1 MFLFPILYIAFFLVS
16 LKYLA
21 QDKVKGIL
29 LFIVFGLPIYTMAL
43 SVSYMYGLSKL
54 IPVMQSF
61 KELSLLL
68 YLGYAILNIREKI
81 QLQWMDRIMLAFFCY
96 VFLYVLIPLGSY
108 TFLQRL
114 LAFKSLSFFPLIYF
128 TGRLVD
134 VRKIQLNEIFHYIC
148 LLTVTAA
155 VVLLFEVIAYTHIQ
169 TYSGYA
175 PYALKY
181 FDQETTGSYGLSW
194 TFEIEN
200 GMKRFASIF
209 STPLE
214 LSAATLIA
222 TAALA
227 ALVTDHRNKMHFNRF
242 TQLALISTLFT
253 ISFAL
258 SRASF
263 ASYFVMI
270 YVYAG
275 ITGHKRILRL
285 IHTGIITAA
294 AILLLVSI
302 QSDFVDFII
311 NTINFSNASSAG
323 HVLEWL
329 NGLDSMMLHPL
340 GIGLGESG
348 RLSAMTGYN
357 TGGENQFVI
366 IGVQAG
372 VIALGL
378 YVAAYINSIRTAL
391 SVIRKQTGKIRRLGI
406 FILLI
411 KIGLFIPLFTAEV
424 ESYIYVSYI
433 TWFLTGLLFNMV
445 SHLPKK
451 GLFCQP

>member
-43 SVSYMYGLSKL
+43 SVSYMYGFSKL

-61 KELSLLL
+61 KELLLLL

-81 QLQWMDRIMLAFFCY
+81 QMQWMDRIMLAFFCY

-108 TFLQRL
+108 SFVQRL

-148 LLTVTAA
+148 LLTIIAA
-155 VVLLFEVIAYTHIQ
+155 GVLLFEVITYTHIQ

-181 FDQETTGSYGLSW
+181 FDQETNGSYGLSW

-227 ALVTDHRNKMHFNRF
+227 ALVTDQRNKMHLNKF
-242 TQLALISTLFT
+242 TLLALVSTLFT

-270 YVYAG
+270 YVYAA
-275 ITGHKRILRL
+275 ITGHKRIIQL
-285 IHTGIITAA
+285 IHIGIASAA
-294 AILLLVSI
+294 AVLLLVSI

-323 HVLEWL
+323 HVLEWI
-329 NGLDSMMLHPL
+329 NGVESMIQHPL

-378 YVAAYINSIRTAL
+378 YIAAYINSIRTAL

-433 TWFLTGLLFNMV
+433 TWFLTGFLFNMV

-451 GLFCQP
+451 GLLCQP

>member
-54 IPVMQSF
+54 IPVLQSF

-96 VFLYVLIPLGSY
+96 VFIYVLMPLGSY

-155 VVLLFEVIAYTHIQ
+155 AVLLFEVITYTHIQ

-227 ALVTDHRNKMHFNRF
+227 ALVTDHRNKMHLTRF

-270 YVYAG
+270 YVYAA
-275 ITGHKRILRL
+275 ITGHKRIIQL
-285 IHTGIITAA
+285 IHIGILTAA

-378 YVAAYINSIRTAL
+378 YIAAYINSIRTAL

-433 TWFLTGLLFNMV
+433 TWFLTGFLFNMV

-451 GLFCQP
+451 GLLCQP

>member
-43 SVSYMYGLSKL
+43 SVSYMYGFSKL

-61 KELSLLL
+61 KELLLLL

-81 QLQWMDRIMLAFFCY
+81 QMQWMDKIMLAFFCY
-96 VFLYVLIPLGSY
+96 VFLYVLVPLGSY
-108 TFLQRL
+108 SFMQRL

-148 LLTVTAA
+148 LLTIIAA
-155 VVLLFEVIAYTHIQ
+155 SVLLFEVITYTHIQ

-181 FDQETTGSYGLSW
+181 FDQETNGSYGLSW

-227 ALVTDHRNKMHFNRF
+227 ALVTDQRNKMHLNKF
-242 TQLALISTLFT
+242 TLLALVSTLFT

-270 YVYAG
+270 YVYAA
-275 ITGHKRILRL
+275 ITGHKRIIQL
-285 IHTGIITAA
+285 IHIGIASAA
-294 AILLLVSI
+294 AVLLLVSI

-323 HVLEWL
+323 HVLEWI
-329 NGLDSMMLHPL
+329 NGVESMIQHPL

-378 YVAAYINSIRTAL
+378 YIAAYINSIRTAL

-433 TWFLTGLLFNMV
+433 TWFLTGFLFNMV

-451 GLFCQP
+451 GLLCQP